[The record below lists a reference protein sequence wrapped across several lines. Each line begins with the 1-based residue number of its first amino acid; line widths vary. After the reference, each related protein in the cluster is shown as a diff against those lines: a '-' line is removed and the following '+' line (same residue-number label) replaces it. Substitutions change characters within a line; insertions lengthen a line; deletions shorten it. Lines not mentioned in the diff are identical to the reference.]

1 MVAVWNYTK
10 FMSIKAWCG
19 AKKLFRVKYWTVW
32 MLFHVQLVKINNG
45 SYKKPKCHTGML
57 MFPSFCWV
65 VVSVR
70 FGCLLRKCNLFK
82 SGILHS
88 GKIKTFAYLLEATN
102 KLVDKESSR
111 MFNKVLFFCFYLVF
125 QVQHESHVVYQ
136 TEKTNLINSVC
147 IWLHINQ
154 WYYLI

>member
-1 MVAVWNYTK
+1 
-10 FMSIKAWCG
+10 MSIKAWCG
-19 AKKLFRVKYWTVW
+19 AKKLFRVKYWTW
-32 MLFHVQLVKINNG
+32 NSIQTVQLVKINNG
-45 SYKKPKCHTGML
+45 LYKKPKCHTGMS

-65 VVSVR
+65 VVSVGC
-70 FGCLLRKCNLFK
+70 GCLLRKCNLFK

-102 KLVDKESSR
+102 KLEGKESSR

-147 IWLHINQ
+147 IWLHINH
-154 WYYLI
+154 WYLI